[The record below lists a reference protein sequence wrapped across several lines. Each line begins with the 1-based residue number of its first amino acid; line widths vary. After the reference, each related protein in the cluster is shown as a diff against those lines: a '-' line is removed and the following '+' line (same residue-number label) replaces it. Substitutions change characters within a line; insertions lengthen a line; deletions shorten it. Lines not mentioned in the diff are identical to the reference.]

1 MAPPQVFF
9 YIHIR
14 RREFAIARSLGTK
27 RIETV
32 IMVFVE
38 ICLMFLVGAAIGTIL
53 ILFVQETA
61 TQYVMAAALFFAMNV
76 GAITACLMATGKS
89 GNPITTGGLSSMSVL
104 SVQSVSYSYKTKYQ
118 TVQAVKD
125 VSCDLSAGTLYA
137 LVGKSGSGKTTLLSL
152 LAGLDTP
159 QSGDIMVNG
168 QSLREID
175 VDIYRRKQASV
186 IYQSYNLFPLM
197 TVCENVMYPLKLLRH
212 SDADAKKEAQIAL
225 EKVGLGESYWKRLP
239 AMLSGG
245 EQQRVAIAR
254 TLAVHA
260 QIVLADE
267 PTGNLD
273 TENSSQI
280 IQLLSKLA
288 HEETCCVVVVT
299 HDLEVAKAADV
310 VFRMDSGRIKED
322 AV

>member
-1 MAPPQVFF
+1 
-9 YIHIR
+9 
-14 RREFAIARSLGTK
+14 
-27 RIETV
+27 
-32 IMVFVE
+32 
-38 ICLMFLVGAAIGTIL
+38 
-53 ILFVQETA
+53 
-61 TQYVMAAALFFAMNV
+61 
-76 GAITACLMATGKS
+76 
-89 GNPITTGGLSSMSVL
+89 MSVL

-125 VSCDLSAGTLYA
+125 VSCDLSAGTFYA

-159 QSGDIMVNG
+159 QSGDIIVGG

-245 EQQRVAIAR
+245 EQQRV
-254 TLAVHA
+254 TLPEH
-260 QIVLADE
+260 
-267 PTGNLD
+267 
-273 TENSSQI
+273 
-280 IQLLSKLA
+280 
-288 HEETCCVVVVT
+288 
-299 HDLEVAKAADV
+299 
-310 VFRMDSGRIKED
+310 
-322 AV
+322 

>member
-1 MAPPQVFF
+1 
-9 YIHIR
+9 
-14 RREFAIARSLGTK
+14 
-27 RIETV
+27 
-32 IMVFVE
+32 
-38 ICLMFLVGAAIGTIL
+38 
-53 ILFVQETA
+53 
-61 TQYVMAAALFFAMNV
+61 
-76 GAITACLMATGKS
+76 
-89 GNPITTGGLSSMSVL
+89 MSVL

-125 VSCDLSAGTLYA
+125 VSCDLSAGTFYA

-260 QIVLADE
+260 QIILADE

-273 TENSSQI
+273 SKSGGEVME
-280 IQLLSKLA
+280 LLQNVWKKMGKAL
-288 HEETCCVVVVT
+288 VVIT
-299 HDLEVAKAADV
+299 HDSRIARMADRQFQIVDGVLTEVTAK
-310 VFRMDSGRIKED
+310 
-322 AV
+322 

>member
-1 MAPPQVFF
+1 
-9 YIHIR
+9 
-14 RREFAIARSLGTK
+14 
-27 RIETV
+27 
-32 IMVFVE
+32 
-38 ICLMFLVGAAIGTIL
+38 
-53 ILFVQETA
+53 
-61 TQYVMAAALFFAMNV
+61 
-76 GAITACLMATGKS
+76 
-89 GNPITTGGLSSMSVL
+89 MSVL

-125 VSCDLSAGTLYA
+125 VSCDLSAGTFYA

-159 QSGDIMVNG
+159 QSGDIIVGG

-212 SDADAKKEAQIAL
+212 SDA
-225 EKVGLGESYWKRLP
+225 ESYWKRLP

-260 QIVLADE
+260 QIILADE

-273 TENSSQI
+273 TENSTQI
-280 IQLLSKLA
+280 IQLLSRLA
-288 HEETCCVVVVT
+288 HEENCCVVVVT

-310 VFRMDSGRIKED
+310 VFRMDSGRLNEET
-322 AV
+322 V

>member
-1 MAPPQVFF
+1 
-9 YIHIR
+9 
-14 RREFAIARSLGTK
+14 
-27 RIETV
+27 
-32 IMVFVE
+32 
-38 ICLMFLVGAAIGTIL
+38 
-53 ILFVQETA
+53 
-61 TQYVMAAALFFAMNV
+61 
-76 GAITACLMATGKS
+76 
-89 GNPITTGGLSSMSVL
+89 MSVL

-125 VSCDLSAGTLYA
+125 VSCDLSAGTFYA

-159 QSGDIMVNG
+159 QSGDIIVGG

-260 QIVLADE
+260 QIILADE

-273 TENSSQI
+273 SKSGGEVME
-280 IQLLSKLA
+280 LLQNVWKKMGKAL
-288 HEETCCVVVVT
+288 VVIT
-299 HDLEVAKAADV
+299 HDSRIARMADRQFQIVDGLLAEVTAK
-310 VFRMDSGRIKED
+310 
-322 AV
+322 

>member
-1 MAPPQVFF
+1 
-9 YIHIR
+9 
-14 RREFAIARSLGTK
+14 
-27 RIETV
+27 
-32 IMVFVE
+32 
-38 ICLMFLVGAAIGTIL
+38 
-53 ILFVQETA
+53 
-61 TQYVMAAALFFAMNV
+61 
-76 GAITACLMATGKS
+76 
-89 GNPITTGGLSSMSVL
+89 MSVL

-125 VSCDLSAGTLYA
+125 VSCDLSAGTFYA

-159 QSGDIMVNG
+159 QSGDIIVGG

-254 TLAVHA
+254 ALMNKPAV
-260 QIVLADE
+260 LFADE
-267 PTGNLD
+267 PSGNLD
-273 TENSSQI
+273 SVTKAELH
-280 IQLLSKLA
+280 QLFFRLRDELGQ
-288 HEETCCVVVVT
+288 TIVIVT
-299 HDLEVAKAADV
+299 HDPDLAKMCDRSLFMRDG
-310 VFRMDSGRIKED
+310 VFINDQI
-322 AV
+322 

>member
-1 MAPPQVFF
+1 
-9 YIHIR
+9 
-14 RREFAIARSLGTK
+14 
-27 RIETV
+27 
-32 IMVFVE
+32 
-38 ICLMFLVGAAIGTIL
+38 
-53 ILFVQETA
+53 
-61 TQYVMAAALFFAMNV
+61 
-76 GAITACLMATGKS
+76 
-89 GNPITTGGLSSMSVL
+89 
-104 SVQSVSYSYKTKYQ
+104 
-118 TVQAVKD
+118 
-125 VSCDLSAGTLYA
+125 
-137 LVGKSGSGKTTLLSL
+137 
-152 LAGLDTP
+152 
-159 QSGDIMVNG
+159 
-168 QSLREID
+168 
-175 VDIYRRKQASV
+175 
-186 IYQSYNLFPLM
+186 M

-310 VFRMDSGRIKED
+310 VFRCLLYTSICEVTHQYFPEFVQLMIIAHCGAQAIPRNLPVQFCLCCCNAA
-322 AV
+322 AVSYTHLDVYKRQY

>member
-1 MAPPQVFF
+1 
-9 YIHIR
+9 
-14 RREFAIARSLGTK
+14 
-27 RIETV
+27 
-32 IMVFVE
+32 
-38 ICLMFLVGAAIGTIL
+38 
-53 ILFVQETA
+53 
-61 TQYVMAAALFFAMNV
+61 
-76 GAITACLMATGKS
+76 
-89 GNPITTGGLSSMSVL
+89 MSVL

-212 SDADAKKEAQIAL
+212 SDADAKKEAQIVL

-310 VFRMDSGRIKED
+310 VFRMDSGRIKEET
-322 AV
+322 V

>member
-1 MAPPQVFF
+1 
-9 YIHIR
+9 
-14 RREFAIARSLGTK
+14 
-27 RIETV
+27 
-32 IMVFVE
+32 
-38 ICLMFLVGAAIGTIL
+38 
-53 ILFVQETA
+53 
-61 TQYVMAAALFFAMNV
+61 
-76 GAITACLMATGKS
+76 
-89 GNPITTGGLSSMSVL
+89 MSVL

-175 VDIYRRKQASV
+175 VD
-186 IYQSYNLFPLM
+186 SYNLFPLM

>member
-1 MAPPQVFF
+1 MLEVEHVSKKFKDHQVLVDVNLKVNQGDVVV
-9 YIHIR
+9 I
-14 RREFAIARSLGTK
+14 LG
-27 RIETV
+27 
-32 IMVFVE
+32 
-38 ICLMFLVGAAIGTIL
+38 
-53 ILFVQETA
+53 
-61 TQYVMAAALFFAMNV
+61 
-76 GAITACLMATGKS
+76 
-89 GNPITTGGLSSMSVL
+89 P
-104 SVQSVSYSYKTKYQ
+104 
-118 TVQAVKD
+118 
-125 VSCDLSAGTLYA
+125 
-137 LVGKSGSGKTTLLSL
+137 SGSGKTTFLRCLNHLEKADTGHLTLGGKEYDLSKL
-152 LAGLDTP
+152 
-159 QSGDIMVNG
+159 SKK
-168 QSLREID
+168 EILEIRQKTAF
-175 VDIYRRKQASV
+175 VFQH
-186 IYQSYNLFPLM
+186 YNLFANKTAL
-197 TVCENVMYPLKLLRH
+197 ENILEGLVVARKIP
-212 SDADAKKEAQIAL
+212 KEEALQRAESAL

>member
-1 MAPPQVFF
+1 
-9 YIHIR
+9 
-14 RREFAIARSLGTK
+14 
-27 RIETV
+27 
-32 IMVFVE
+32 
-38 ICLMFLVGAAIGTIL
+38 
-53 ILFVQETA
+53 
-61 TQYVMAAALFFAMNV
+61 
-76 GAITACLMATGKS
+76 
-89 GNPITTGGLSSMSVL
+89 MSVL

-125 VSCDLSAGTLYA
+125 VSCDLSAGTFYA

-159 QSGDIMVNG
+159 QSGDIIVGG

-260 QIVLADE
+260 QIILADE

-273 TENSSQI
+273 SASGNEILS
-280 IQLLSKLA
+280 LLKTTIKKYDQTLILI
-288 HEETCCVVVVT
+288 T
-299 HDLEVAKAADV
+299 HDMNVAEKAD
-310 VFRMDSGRIKED
+310 RIITIKD
-322 AV
+322 GKIN

>member
-1 MAPPQVFF
+1 
-9 YIHIR
+9 
-14 RREFAIARSLGTK
+14 
-27 RIETV
+27 
-32 IMVFVE
+32 
-38 ICLMFLVGAAIGTIL
+38 
-53 ILFVQETA
+53 
-61 TQYVMAAALFFAMNV
+61 
-76 GAITACLMATGKS
+76 
-89 GNPITTGGLSSMSVL
+89 MSVL

-125 VSCDLSAGTLYA
+125 VSCDLSAGTFYA
-137 LVGKSGSGKTTLLSL
+137 LVGKSGSGKTTL
-152 LAGLDTP
+152 
-159 QSGDIMVNG
+159 QSGDIIVGG

-212 SDADAKKEAQIAL
+212 SDAAAKKEAQIAL
-225 EKVGLGESYWKRLP
+225 EKAGLGESYWKRLP

-260 QIVLADE
+260 QIILADE

-273 TENSSQI
+273 TENSTQI
-280 IQLLSKLA
+280 IQLLSRLA
-288 HEETCCVVVVT
+288 HEENCCVVVVT

-310 VFRMDSGRIKED
+310 VFRMDSGRIKEET
-322 AV
+322 V

>member
-1 MAPPQVFF
+1 
-9 YIHIR
+9 
-14 RREFAIARSLGTK
+14 
-27 RIETV
+27 
-32 IMVFVE
+32 
-38 ICLMFLVGAAIGTIL
+38 
-53 ILFVQETA
+53 
-61 TQYVMAAALFFAMNV
+61 
-76 GAITACLMATGKS
+76 
-89 GNPITTGGLSSMSVL
+89 MSVL

-125 VSCDLSAGTLYA
+125 VSCDLSAGTFYA

-260 QIVLADE
+260 QIILADE

-273 TENSSQI
+273 SYSSEVI
-280 IQLLSKLA
+280 WNLLKGAKEHLG
-288 HEETCCVVVVT
+288 TTVLVVT
-299 HDLEVAKAADV
+299 HNIPSTLGIDYKHYFLEGGVLHEV
-310 VFRMDSGRIKED
+310 H
-322 AV
+322 